1 VPEKVLAVLLQG
13 TLVPSLECLY
23 KLCKEKFLF
32 MFTFDREGHVDFGTA
47 TCINSCAPTGSGIK
61 PEKLCKYK
69 TVLSVLPQ
77 MQK

>member
-1 VPEKVLAVLLQG
+1 
-13 TLVPSLECLY
+13 
-23 KLCKEKFLF
+23 
-32 MFTFDREGHVDFGTA
+32 MFAFDRESYVDFVTA

-69 TVLSVLPQ
+69 TIPTALPQ

>member
-1 VPEKVLAVLLQG
+1 LI
-13 TLVPSLECLY
+13 PSLEGLY
-23 KLCKEKFLF
+23 KLRKEKFLF
-32 MFTFDREGHVDFGTA
+32 MFAFDRESYVDFVTA

-69 TVLSVLPQ
+69 TIPTALPQ